1 MPLVPDAV
9 RIKLLANGAAAHET
23 DHVPVV
29 KLFNPC
35 GAATWIITEMM
46 PDGDTLF
53 GLADL
58 GFGCPELGYVSLAE
72 IESVKGPLGIG
83 IERDL
88 YFAPRFP
95 LSVYAE
101 AARSAGRITE
111 AEPALSQAAAALG
124 ISPIPPV
131 GGRPRQSRRTP
142 APPARP
148 GRSNGRS
155 RSHSL
160 RSRPPCNSHTSTLAS

>member
-1 MPLVPDAV
+1 MLLIPDDIRA
-9 RIKLLANGAAAHET
+9 RLLANGAAERET
-23 DHVPVV
+23 DHVPVA

-35 GAATWIITEMM
+35 GATTWIITEMM
-46 PDGDTLF
+46 ADGDTLF

-72 IESVKGPLGIG
+72 IESVKGPLGLG

-101 AARSAGRITE
+101 AARRAGHITE
-111 AEPALSQAAAALG
+111 DERSLAQAAAALG
-124 ISPIPPV
+124 RADKPDPELPPQ
-131 GGRPRQSRRTP
+131 GG
-142 APPARP
+142 
-148 GRSNGRS
+148 
-155 RSHSL
+155 
-160 RSRPPCNSHTSTLAS
+160 